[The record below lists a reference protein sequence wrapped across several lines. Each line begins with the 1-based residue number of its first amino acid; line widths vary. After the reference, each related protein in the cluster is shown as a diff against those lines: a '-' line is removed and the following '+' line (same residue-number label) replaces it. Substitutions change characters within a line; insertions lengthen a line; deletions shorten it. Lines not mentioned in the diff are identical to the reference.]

1 MSFGGLIEDQK
12 YFENT
17 KNTLRASKS
26 FQICGLRNMTNFKD
40 CFWVSFWNA
49 ECVYFSIGVLFV
61 KGNFITIKLFRKQK
75 GVLK

>member
-1 MSFGGLIEDQK
+1 MSFGGLMKDQK

-40 CFWVSFWNA
+40 CLLGILL
-49 ECVYFSIGVLFV
+49 ERRMRLF
-61 KGNFITIKLFRKQK
+61 FQ
-75 GVLK
+75 